1 MAKDKNPVVRRL
13 REVEQNRAELTA
25 EIRRLERALKNPE
38 RLMAD
43 PHMLPVAPSAPRFR
57 HTARPGASPAAS
69 SAPAAPAQLAASN
82 APEHRTMVA
91 GNETFARL
99 FSSTRFLGAPALR
112 HERRVQRNRALA
124 YVFVAVIIGYI
135 AYKIIFR

>member
-13 REVEQNRAELTA
+13 REVEQSRTELTA

-57 HTARPGASPAAS
+57 HTARPGVSPAV
-69 SAPAAPAQLAASN
+69 SAPAAPVQPAVSS

-91 GNETFARL
+91 GNEAFARL
-99 FSSTRFLGAPALR
+99 FSSTRFLGAPVLR
-112 HERRVQRNRALA
+112 HERRVQRNRALVSVA
-124 YVFVAVIIGYI
+124 GAVILIYL
-135 AYKIIFR
+135 AFKFFFR

>member
-25 EIRRLERALKNPE
+25 EIRRLERALKKPE

-43 PHMLPVAPSAPRFR
+43 PHLLPMAPATPRFR
-57 HTARPGASPAAS
+57 HTARPGMSQAA
-69 SAPAAPAQLAASN
+69 SAPAAPAEPAASS

-91 GNETFARL
+91 GNEAFARL
-99 FSSTRFLGAPALR
+99 FSSTRFLGAPVLR
-112 HERRVQRNRALA
+112 HERRVQRNRAL
-124 YVFVAVIIGYI
+124 VAVFGAGILIYL
-135 AYKIIFR
+135 AFKLFFR